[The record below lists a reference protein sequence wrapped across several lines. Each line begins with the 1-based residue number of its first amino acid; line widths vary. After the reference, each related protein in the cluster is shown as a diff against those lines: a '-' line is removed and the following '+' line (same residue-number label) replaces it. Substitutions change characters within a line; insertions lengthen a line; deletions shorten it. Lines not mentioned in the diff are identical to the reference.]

1 MTGDQTAEL
10 TFAIG
15 ALILVMSS
23 LFARRLAFGH
33 ALRMILSWVA
43 IFALVLVAYAYR
55 AELGMVWQRVSGDLF
70 GQQTQVMGGT
80 LRVPVSPDGH
90 FWVTADVNG
99 TPARFLIDSGA
110 TTVSLSEDTA
120 QAAGVEV
127 DRSGFPVLIN
137 TANGRIEA
145 RRARIERLELGPIVA
160 RDMAAIV
167 APNFG
172 ETNVIGM
179 NFLSSLESWRVEGDT
194 LILDPPENESPSA
207 S

>member
-15 ALILVMSS
+15 ALILVLSS
-23 LFARRLAFGH
+23 LFARRLAIGH
-33 ALRMILSWVA
+33 ALRMLLGWVA
-43 IFALVLVAYAYR
+43 IFAVALVLYAYR
-55 AELGMVWQRVSGDLF
+55 AEFGAVWQRVSGDLF
-70 GQQTQVMGGT
+70 GQQAQIVGGT
-80 LRVPVSPDGH
+80 LRIPVSPDGH

-110 TTVSLSEDTA
+110 TTVSLSETTA
-120 QAAGVEV
+120 REASVEV

-137 TANGRIEA
+137 TANGQVEA

-179 NFLSSLESWRVEGDT
+179 NFLSSLDSWRVEGDA
-194 LILDPPENESPSA
+194 LILVPEDESPSL
-207 S
+207 